1 MCGIGRTGKTAPE
14 DKGALPPPTPAWLP
28 LVESDWKIE
37 DTKMGSLARPENPQ
51 VGSDLLTLPFHC
63 VAFSPD
69 HLFHF
74 VLPGIILMEWGALPW
89 AVWGCSNTLSF
100 GISERL
106 RTLGWASRGQT
117 THNSL
122 CMGRAGGGSVYEMEG
137 GTLKK
142 GRLVCALTTALG
154 VPHGGTGRGAFRGPV
169 PRGWMG
175 KEKEP
180 RPQGQKSV
188 NRKES

>member
-1 MCGIGRTGKTAPE
+1 MGLGEQGKQPQKMRE
-14 DKGALPPPTPAWLP
+14 PCLPPTPARLS

-63 VAFSPD
+63 VAFSPG

-100 GISERL
+100 GISEPL
-106 RTLGWASRGQT
+106 RILGWASRGQT

-154 VPHGGTGRGAFRGPV
+154 VSHGAQGGRHSEGQCPGDGWGKKRNRD
-169 PRGWMG
+169 PRV
-175 KEKEP
+175 
-180 RPQGQKSV
+180 KSL
-188 NRKES
+188 

>member
-14 DKGALPPPTPAWLP
+14 DEGALPPPTPAWLS
-28 LVESDWKIE
+28 LVESNWKIG

-51 VGSDLLTLPFHC
+51 VGSDLLTLPFYC
-63 VAFSPD
+63 VAFSPG
-69 HLFHF
+69 HLLHF

-154 VPHGGTGRGAFRGPV
+154 VPHGAQGGGHSEGQCPGDGWGKKRNRD
-169 PRGWMG
+169 PRV
-175 KEKEP
+175 
-180 RPQGQKSV
+180 KSL
-188 NRKES
+188 